1 MRQTSTDWSS
11 CLRVAGAIQSAT
23 FTLTATAREFEAAT
37 DDAAHEAATALRLA
51 EAALS
56 RARAAVQA
64 AMDRAAPLRRA
75 A

>member
-11 CLRVAGAIQSAT
+11 CFRVAGAIASANT
-23 FTLTATAREFEAAT
+23 TLTATAREFEAAS

-51 EAALS
+51 EAAMS

-64 AMDRAAPLRRA
+64 AMARAAPLRRA